1 VDGAVGADRPTLCV
15 GQQVA
20 AGQTLVV
27 AELVK
32 TTHEVTAP
40 AAGRVA
46 GVAVGDAPPR
56 TKA

>member
-1 VDGAVGADRPTLCV
+1 
-15 GQQVA
+15 VA

-40 AAGRVA
+40 AAGRLAAIEVA
-46 GVAVGDAPPR
+46 AGDTFGRHTVLAR
-56 TKA
+56 IEG